1 MQQIVCPKCKA
12 QVDASLNFCP
22 GCGSA
27 LPLPNSRG
35 GNPGEKLTQV
45 NQQHVAK
52 AILNEGKKKENPKV
66 SLAVGIITAVLVI
79 GVIAYLI
86 ISAGGSSSST
96 PTVADSIA
104 NASTI
109 ESSAPAPESS
119 DSAIVPPAES
129 SEESSM
135 DESSEESIAESST
148 EVSEE
153 SSEES
158 IAEPVASEVVITAE
172 KPDDWSDMYVYV
184 YTDDMFKNANWPGE
198 AMTDN
203 GDGTYS
209 YSVPSSFADKN
220 TFLVFSTSQLNTGA
234 KLSKQFPYM
243 NDNGYNLSE
252 KNTFTVSDFETY
264 ANEKAAQ

>member
-12 QVDASLNFCP
+12 RVDASLNFCP

-35 GNPGEKLTQV
+35 GNSGEKLTQV
-45 NQQHVAK
+45 NQQHLAN

-66 SLAVGIITAVLVI
+66 SLAVGVITAVLVI

-86 ISAGGSSSST
+86 ISAGGSSSAT
-96 PTVADSIA
+96 PTVTDSI
-104 NASTI
+104 NASNV
-109 ESSAPAPESS
+109 ESSNQIPESS
-119 DSAIVPPAES
+119 DSAIVPTTES
-129 SEESSM
+129 SQESTS
-135 DESSEESIAESST
+135 ENSSENST

-153 SSEES
+153 NPEES
-158 IAEPVASEVVITAE
+158 MAEPVASEVVITAE
-172 KPDDWSDMYVYV
+172 KPDDWSDIYVYV

-198 AMTDN
+198 IMTAN

-209 YSVPSSFADKN
+209 YAISSSFADKN
-220 TFLVFSTSQLNTGA
+220 TFLVFSTSQLNKGA

-243 NDNGYNLSE
+243 SDNGYSLSE

-264 ANEKAAQ
+264 ANEKAKK